1 MERSGLKIGQGEMF
15 LLDWGRR
22 RRRLVAAAI
31 AIASARQEAAVR
43 VRPGSR
49 GSDMRH
55 FYDRPTNHD
64 ETIIAID
71 CNDGLDRSWHAA
83 DEDAPRREVADH
95 TKLRYG
101 CGVCVQRQQL
111 VGGENHERMKHM
123 KLPSYFS
130 PPTSRCRCT
139 QTPHP
144 YLSFV

>member
-1 MERSGLKIGQGEMF
+1 MF

-49 GSDMRH
+49 GSDTLH

-71 CNDGLDRSWHAA
+71 CNDGLDLCWHAA
-83 DEDAPRREVADH
+83 DEDAPRKEVADH
-95 TKLRYG
+95 TKLGNG
-101 CGVCVQRQQL
+101 CGVCVQRQRL
-111 VGGENHERMKHM
+111 FGGEKYEG
-123 KLPSYFS
+123 SFI
-130 PPTSRCRCT
+130 CFI
-139 QTPHP
+139 
-144 YLSFV
+144 LS